1 MCSKVS
7 FFCMIMF
14 LFFFFFFFVLS
25 SPAVARA
32 LPASSVQHANPQLG
46 EANVRKVESEDSCEG
61 IVEEEECLMRRTLAA
76 HTDYIYT
83 QKTKP

>member
-14 LFFFFFFFVLS
+14 LFFFISS
-25 SPAVARA
+25 SPVVARP
-32 LPASSVQHANPQLG
+32 LPASSAQHANPQLG
-46 EANVRKVESEDSCEG
+46 DIGKTNDQRVELEDSCEG
-61 IVEEEECLMRRTLAA
+61 IVEEECLTRRTLAA

-83 QKTKP
+83 QKTNP